1 MMDAFVVVIV
11 LGTVA
16 LLLAAFAI
24 HAYYARSWASA
35 NRRAD
40 MLVREFLTPDE
51 LSQLQQSGYLAVP
64 SRSTPGRVYRVPA
77 QPGIVTVVD
86 AGKPVMRLCL
96 QPAYS
101 LPEREHV
108 LIHKLLL
115 EGAEREYLR
124 RANRLIGHLWCVADD
139 AQVEL
144 WMGAAPGV
152 LSQR

>member
-1 MMDAFVVVIV
+1 MVIV
-11 LGTVA
+11 LATTA
-16 LLLAAFAI
+16 FLMAAFAL
-24 HAYYARSWASA
+24 HAFYARSSASA
-35 NRRAD
+35 NRRAEL
-40 MLVREFLTPDE
+40 LVRQFLTPDE
-51 LSQLQQSGYLAVP
+51 LGQLQSCGYLAVP

-86 AGKPVMRLCL
+86 EGKPVMRLCL

-101 LPEREHV
+101 VPEREHV
-108 LIHKLLL
+108 LVHKLLL

-139 AQVEL
+139 AQVEV
-144 WMGAAPGV
+144 WMGSAPGV

>member
-1 MMDAFVVVIV
+1 MTDSVFVLIA
-11 LGTVA
+11 LGAVA
-16 LLLAAFAI
+16 LLVAAFAL
-24 HAYYARSWASA
+24 HAFCTRSWASA
-35 NRRAD
+35 NRRAE
-40 MLVREFLTPDE
+40 MLIRQFLTPDE
-51 LSQLQQSGYLAVP
+51 LGQLQNCGYLAVP
-64 SRSTPGRVYRVPA
+64 SRSTPGRVYRIPA